1 MVQKLKALVLWI
13 VSAIPVA
20 VSAQTTY
27 ETIPAGSF
35 IVNMGGTQSVSTL
48 KAYGLLFNL
57 MRGQYVPVKW
67 CINPSKGKDGV
78 DFTIGTTS
86 FSSGAFVVPKQYR
99 NSTVNSI
106 ISTWQGKGVSGITTT
121 SDVVLPVFTTFSA
134 MQRWYFVLDLKNGS
148 IAQGYLRNAEI
159 PDSVSGF
166 VDPKNLNCC
175 HDFFVMPHADP
186 IWTTHSRLYT
196 WTQSVANGGC
206 RGSVWAACHAVSA
219 LENMI
224 NPGNFSQQTNF
235 LTTISGTA
243 AGISSGWANPPNSL
257 VLWKAHGGGTPP
269 YSYRHHSDPEM
280 QFLGTLDAATQ
291 NGSEQIYLPVSGAGW
306 RSTTKVG
313 VWDPD
318 YVFGGV
324 TLSGSREAAV
334 VAWGR
339 AKGDAD
345 AGFVMYEAGHSHN
358 KATSAANI
366 AAQRA
371 FFNASLMAG
380 VGGTTQNNNSIRI
393 VSQSASGAF
402 VLQSGS
408 LNFGI
413 KIAGGAGTYTFRSIN
428 NCGGS
433 LTTTKIG
440 ADSARLVYTAP
451 SSVSGITDCYITV
464 IARDGCGRETF
475 YSWPV
480 RISPTPVNNPPVAR
494 PDTLILSGSCAG
506 SVSGSLNVLPN
517 DSEPDG
523 QPLSAE
529 LLTVN
534 NGTATLSAN
543 GNFVFTVN
551 PGFQGVTTATYR
563 ACDNVTPTPACS
575 TSTIR
580 IQVGTQDSK
589 GCWGSESWGLLL
601 EEGAD
606 SALAGAQVGL
616 ATGTE
621 ENALG
626 DPDGTGTTTD
636 NKADRLVIGFSGQS
650 LNAVSDTLYLTW
662 DPVNSGSG
670 SVTVSLE
677 LSTNGTTWGTAQT
690 ASSSSTSFIVT
701 PFNVNVTNA
710 RWARIAVT
718 SGENREPQ
726 IDALVFRKFSCQ
738 SKQQTAVNDVAVTNE
753 DRAVRIRVLDND
765 ESAPGLPDSVFNI
778 TVLPRSGS
786 ASLNAD
792 QTITYQP
799 NTDFDGKDSFTY
811 RICNRAG
818 FCSDANVNVTVAA
831 DACAAGS
838 YGSSVT
844 NTNTTIT
851 TTRDAFIYQRK
862 PNDDYGTDDR
872 LNVGWADRSNRE
884 YRSVLWF
891 DLSGISASATVT
903 SARLEL
909 YRDGEDNNQTV
920 NIHAINGS
928 GVFVESGSNSVTWN
942 NRNANAWAT
951 AGGDFSSTVQG
962 TLGTG
967 TSNGWKNSSSLQS
980 LVQSWVSTPSGN
992 LGLLLDNP
1000 IAYSK
1005 NVRARFDARERG
1017 ANDPLLRV
1025 TYTTVSGCTAIPNR
1039 APHMRVDL
1047 DTTMFPTPKYRNV
1060 VSNDSDPEGTT
1071 LNLTATN
1078 PILLTIG
1085 GTATRSGNVITFT
1098 PSSGFNGW
1106 ASVLY
1111 RITDGTLI
1119 DTGYY
1124 RIFCL
1129 NAPPVAVKDSA
1140 TISAIGGSVTVN
1152 VSANDYDHEG
1162 SSLTTSIIRQGT
1174 KGNAVL
1180 SGNNIQY
1187 TSIAPLTGLDTVWY
1201 AVTEP
1206 AVGVCAA
1213 PKSDT
1218 AILVIRIIN
1227 RQPDAK
1233 RDTAYTFPCQTKQ
1246 VDVLA
1251 NDTDPDGHSLNLT
1264 GIISGPFHGSASI
1277 LNGEIGYT
1285 PNSTPTPFTGTD
1297 SLRYAITD
1305 NGDPQRRDTATL
1317 RIVVNILTNG
1327 KPVALNDTIFV
1338 QKGQTWYEPVLDN
1351 DSDPDGDNLIVFR
1364 NAGVKAAS
1372 NGTVTVLPNNLLVY
1386 VPDAGFVGKDTFA
1399 YIIKDTFAVTSCSP
1413 PGVKYDTAL
1422 VFVYVEFLPPNG
1434 VNMTVAVNDYNN
1446 TWVNTPVSGNVLT
1459 NDFDPEGNNISFGDF
1474 LDPVTQLAISSGDTL
1489 RGIDAN
1495 GNPVTSAGVLTFTN
1509 GAYAFT
1515 PINGFAGI
1523 AIVDYNICD
1532 DGNPSTACDI
1542 ARLTISVDPMPEYSA
1557 NNVIANN
1564 DFNVISYG
1572 KSVGGVVLLN
1582 DKDPEGDNFEVTAF
1596 RYDSD
1601 GDGIPD
1607 ANGTLGTPV
1616 HIAGVDFTGSP
1627 VASAGL
1633 LTLNANGIYT
1643 FKPDSF
1649 LGVFFVGT
1657 VTVEYRIEDDG
1668 SPVAIDDALLVIN
1681 VLPDN
1686 GASNDPPFAGDDF
1699 VVTESNTAVTG
1710 NWAGNDREPNSDD
1723 IRINGVT
1730 TNIDLDNLPSPGTAI
1745 DTLTTVEGGTVI
1757 FFTGGTFRYTP
1768 PSGYIGPDRVIY
1780 NICDVTAITPQPLCA
1795 SATIYLLVETDNST
1809 VAVNDYN
1816 NTWVNTPVTGDVT
1829 SNDFDP
1835 EGDTQDFGSFL
1846 NQNGTGSTISS
1857 GATLSGIDPNGNTV
1871 SNAGALTF
1879 NGNGGYSFT
1888 PANGFVGVVTVPY
1901 SICDDG
1907 NPGKCDTVILRVSVD
1922 MMPTYGDN
1930 NVIANNDFSVS
1941 YGGTV
1946 TGDVDIND
1954 SDPEGNSFSVVSYR
1968 RDTNG
1973 DGVPDASGTL
1983 GSATTVAGLDIN
1995 GRPWTNAGSL
2005 TLNTNGTYSFTP
2017 VSGFIGTVTTEYRID
2032 DNGSPVANDLA
2043 MLVIKVLQNNGPLN
2057 DPPFAGDDF
2066 AVTMANDP
2074 VNGNWAGN
2082 DRELNG
2088 DSIRINGI
2096 PTKLL
2101 LTGLPGTAS
2110 PIDTVTTSEGGTVI
2124 LYNNGTFRYTPPLNY
2139 HGPDQLVYEICDI
2152 TAILPTPL
2160 CAQATIYF
2168 LVHPE
2173 NRTEAA
2179 IDQALTWVNSP
2190 VTGNVIRNDFDPES
2204 DSQTFGSFL
2213 NQNGSGTTISSGS
2226 TLSGV
2231 DTSGTA
2237 FSNAGTLTYSSN
2249 GTFTFVPAN
2258 GFAGIVNVPYSICDD
2273 VTPQRCDTAMLR
2285 IKVIPLLQCADNLVI
2300 AVSDVNVS
2308 YYDPTKGTAKNI
2320 SGTVLRNDYD
2330 PQGQT
2335 ITVTAYRYDAD
2346 GDGLPETSG
2355 TLGSSIDIAGKDRDG
2370 NIWSK
2375 AGTFTLNS
2383 NGTYIFVPDSGFLGY
2398 VAVEYSVED
2407 NNSPV
2412 KGDDIAYLDM
2422 YVFLD
2427 ALNDPPFAGND
2438 QAFTLAN
2445 TSVINNWA
2453 EDDYEPNG
2461 DSIRLNGSATK
2472 LLLTGLSA
2480 TATPI
2485 DTVTTDEGGQVIF
2498 FANGTFRYAP
2508 APGFIGSDR
2517 VNYEICDVTDVVPTP
2532 LCAQASI
2539 LLLVSPDNFTVAVN
2553 DFNNTWQYTPV
2564 SGNVMVNDF
2573 DCQRDTQDFGS
2584 FLNQNSSGSPI
2595 SSGATLIGVD
2605 PGGNPVSNAG
2615 TITFTGNGL
2624 YTFTPAGAFTGT
2636 VIVPYYVCDNGIPGI
2651 CDTAILRISVDPLP
2665 YYSNNTLIANNDFN
2679 VTYGTTIG
2687 GDITDNDHDPE
2698 GTDVFEVVSYQR
2710 DTDGDGVVDA
2720 SGTLGSATV
2729 AGGVDIYG
2737 NHWANAGSLN
2747 LAADGTYTFTPANG
2761 FSGLIKVEY
2770 IIEDNGTPSTAT
2782 DNALLAIKVIIDNGP
2797 LNDPPFTG
2805 DDYDM
2810 TKINTPVLGNW
2821 ALNDNEPNGDS
2832 VLIAG
2837 KPLFLSGLPS
2847 SATPFDTL
2855 TTLAG
2860 GSLIMYQNGSYLYTP
2875 PADYIGPDQVSYRIC
2890 DVTDVLPQPLC
2901 HSATIYLLVNPEN
2914 STVAAND
2921 FNNTWVNTPVTGDVS
2936 TNDFDPE
2943 GDTQDFG
2950 SFLNQNGTGSTISTG
2965 AALSGVDTSGASV
2978 SNAGTI
2984 SFTGTGGYTF
2994 TPASGFAGKVTVPY
3008 NICDD
3013 GNPSKCD
3020 TAILTIT
3027 VEAFPDPNVN
3037 SVLANNDFNVS
3048 YGDTIGSTVLVND
3061 FDREGDNFEVIS
3073 YRRDTNGDGEPDAAG
3088 TVGSFTTVA
3097 GMAKNGKPWT
3107 NAGSLRLNTDGSYTF
3122 APAAGFVGTVT
3133 MRYTIEDDGSP
3144 VAKDDALLVIKVL
3157 QNNGPL
3163 NDPPFAGDDY
3173 AFTKVDVP
3181 VDGNWAGNDQE
3192 PNRDSIRINGVN
3204 VKLDLKGLPGTGT
3217 PIDTV
3222 TTDEGG
3228 TVIFRSNGTYTYTP
3242 LSGYIGPDHVTY
3254 EICDVTAIVPTPLCA
3269 QATLCLLVGSENST
3283 LAVNDFNNTWVNTPV
3298 SGDVITNDAD
3308 PEGDVR
3314 TFGSFL
3320 NQNGSGSTISTG
3332 ATLSGFDRQGNPISN
3347 AGVLVFN
3354 TGGGYT
3360 FTPASGFTGKV
3371 TVPYNI
3377 CDNGAPSKCDTAHL
3391 TIKVDSLPGVLY
3403 NSVIA
3408 NNDFNISFGAAVGG
3422 NVLSNDG
3429 DAEGDNI
3436 DVTGYRRDTDGDGIP
3451 DASGTIGSAV
3461 TVAGVDRDGAP
3472 VTNAGSL
3479 TLNAN
3484 GTYSFT
3490 TAAGFIGT
3498 VTQQYFIEDDNAET
3512 AYDTALL
3519 VINVLRDNGPAND
3532 PPFAGDD
3539 FAVTVANTPVMA
3551 PWAANDAEP
3560 NDDSIRLNGKTINL
3574 KLGALPGTA
3583 SPVDT
3588 VATVEGGSVVFFTNG
3603 VYTYTPPMNFVGPD
3617 QVTYEICDVTTVLP
3631 QPLCAQATVYLLV
3644 PPAEITISGTV
3655 FRDGNGLTDSLVNG
3669 TPIGSIGGSALYA
3682 YLIEQGRVIDSARV
3696 ASNGTYSFTS
3706 GRMLGDYR
3714 IAISTRQKGIKTSAP
3729 FDADLPFSF
3738 KPVGETYGSNNLAG
3752 NGIDLTG
3759 SNGLVTMR
3767 TGHSSTTA
3775 TNFGIQYAP
3784 IAHPKSYTVNPD
3796 SLTNVTG
3803 STLGTFIRRLTL
3815 NAPSGSSDTAFTGV
3829 TGDMPGVLSGY
3840 DDEDGRFNG
3849 VTGAMN
3855 MSMVL
3860 DSLPDTT
3867 NALLEYIYNGQV
3879 YNLWPNPTSTM
3890 TRNALIFWDTAM
3902 KKYVIPGFDADSLRM
3917 LFKFAYQVNTQ
3928 FYYSYLDS
3936 AGVKGPAAPYT
3947 INYLSP
3953 LPVEIIHFGCRERQ
3967 GGMLVSWVTAME
3979 ENSDYFAMLRSADG
3993 REWKRVGTVQ
4003 AAGFSAQLRNY
4014 SWFDAQ
4020 PMRGINYYRV
4030 LAVDRNG
4037 YEESTEICFTRFN
4050 SNVTSGVGSVIG
4062 YPNPTTGRMTIEVN
4076 AAMEGRVN
4084 LVLATAAGNQIIR
4097 HIENATRGSNYYE
4110 LDLSEVVPGVYM
4122 LRLEGAG
4129 IQVTYRVIRQ

>member
-1 MVQKLKALVLWI
+1 
-13 VSAIPVA
+13 
-20 VSAQTTY
+20 
-27 ETIPAGSF
+27 
-35 IVNMGGTQSVSTL
+35 
-48 KAYGLLFNL
+48 
-57 MRGQYVPVKW
+57 
-67 CINPSKGKDGV
+67 
-78 DFTIGTTS
+78 
-86 FSSGAFVVPKQYR
+86 
-99 NSTVNSI
+99 
-106 ISTWQGKGVSGITTT
+106 
-121 SDVVLPVFTTFSA
+121 
-134 MQRWYFVLDLKNGS
+134 
-148 IAQGYLRNAEI
+148 
-159 PDSVSGF
+159 
-166 VDPKNLNCC
+166 
-175 HDFFVMPHADP
+175 
-186 IWTTHSRLYT
+186 
-196 WTQSVANGGC
+196 
-206 RGSVWAACHAVSA
+206 
-219 LENMI
+219 
-224 NPGNFSQQTNF
+224 
-235 LTTISGTA
+235 
-243 AGISSGWANPPNSL
+243 
-257 VLWKAHGGGTPP
+257 
-269 YSYRHHSDPEM
+269 
-280 QFLGTLDAATQ
+280 
-291 NGSEQIYLPVSGAGW
+291 
-306 RSTTKVG
+306 
-313 VWDPD
+313 
-318 YVFGGV
+318 
-324 TLSGSREAAV
+324 
-334 VAWGR
+334 
-339 AKGDAD
+339 
-345 AGFVMYEAGHSHN
+345 
-358 KATSAANI
+358 
-366 AAQRA
+366 
-371 FFNASLMAG
+371 
-380 VGGTTQNNNSIRI
+380 
-393 VSQSASGAF
+393 
-402 VLQSGS
+402 
-408 LNFGI
+408 
-413 KIAGGAGTYTFRSIN
+413 
-428 NCGGS
+428 
-433 LTTTKIG
+433 
-440 ADSARLVYTAP
+440 
-451 SSVSGITDCYITV
+451 
-464 IARDGCGRETF
+464 
-475 YSWPV
+475 
-480 RISPTPVNNPPVAR
+480 
-494 PDTLILSGSCAG
+494 
-506 SVSGSLNVLPN
+506 
-517 DSEPDG
+517 
-523 QPLSAE
+523 
-529 LLTVN
+529 
-534 NGTATLSAN
+534 
-543 GNFVFTVN
+543 
-551 PGFQGVTTATYR
+551 
-563 ACDNVTPTPACS
+563 
-575 TSTIR
+575 
-580 IQVGTQDSK
+580 
-589 GCWGSESWGLLL
+589 
-601 EEGAD
+601 
-606 SALAGAQVGL
+606 
-616 ATGTE
+616 
-621 ENALG
+621 
-626 DPDGTGTTTD
+626 
-636 NKADRLVIGFSGQS
+636 
-650 LNAVSDTLYLTW
+650 
-662 DPVNSGSG
+662 
-670 SVTVSLE
+670 
-677 LSTNGTTWGTAQT
+677 
-690 ASSSSTSFIVT
+690 
-701 PFNVNVTNA
+701 
-710 RWARIAVT
+710 
-718 SGENREPQ
+718 
-726 IDALVFRKFSCQ
+726 
-738 SKQQTAVNDVAVTNE
+738 
-753 DRAVRIRVLDND
+753 
-765 ESAPGLPDSVFNI
+765 
-778 TVLPRSGS
+778 
-786 ASLNAD
+786 
-792 QTITYQP
+792 
-799 NTDFDGKDSFTY
+799 
-811 RICNRAG
+811 
-818 FCSDANVNVTVAA
+818 
-831 DACAAGS
+831 
-838 YGSSVT
+838 
-844 NTNTTIT
+844 
-851 TTRDAFIYQRK
+851 
-862 PNDDYGTDDR
+862 
-872 LNVGWADRSNRE
+872 
-884 YRSVLWF
+884 
-891 DLSGISASATVT
+891 
-903 SARLEL
+903 
-909 YRDGEDNNQTV
+909 
-920 NIHAINGS
+920 
-928 GVFVESGSNSVTWN
+928 
-942 NRNANAWAT
+942 
-951 AGGDFSSTVQG
+951 
-962 TLGTG
+962 
-967 TSNGWKNSSSLQS
+967 
-980 LVQSWVSTPSGN
+980 
-992 LGLLLDNP
+992 
-1000 IAYSK
+1000 
-1005 NVRARFDARERG
+1005 
-1017 ANDPLLRV
+1017 
-1025 TYTTVSGCTAIPNR
+1025 
-1039 APHMRVDL
+1039 
-1047 DTTMFPTPKYRNV
+1047 
-1060 VSNDSDPEGTT
+1060 
-1071 LNLTATN
+1071 
-1078 PILLTIG
+1078 
-1085 GTATRSGNVITFT
+1085 
-1098 PSSGFNGW
+1098 
-1106 ASVLY
+1106 
-1111 RITDGTLI
+1111 
-1119 DTGYY
+1119 
-1124 RIFCL
+1124 
-1129 NAPPVAVKDSA
+1129 
-1140 TISAIGGSVTVN
+1140 
-1152 VSANDYDHEG
+1152 
-1162 SSLTTSIIRQGT
+1162 
-1174 KGNAVL
+1174 
-1180 SGNNIQY
+1180 
-1187 TSIAPLTGLDTVWY
+1187 
-1201 AVTEP
+1201 
-1206 AVGVCAA
+1206 
-1213 PKSDT
+1213 
-1218 AILVIRIIN
+1218 
-1227 RQPDAK
+1227 
-1233 RDTAYTFPCQTKQ
+1233 
-1246 VDVLA
+1246 
-1251 NDTDPDGHSLNLT
+1251 
-1264 GIISGPFHGSASI
+1264 
-1277 LNGEIGYT
+1277 
-1285 PNSTPTPFTGTD
+1285 
-1297 SLRYAITD
+1297 
-1305 NGDPQRRDTATL
+1305 
-1317 RIVVNILTNG
+1317 
-1327 KPVALNDTIFV
+1327 
-1338 QKGQTWYEPVLDN
+1338 
-1351 DSDPDGDNLIVFR
+1351 
-1364 NAGVKAAS
+1364 
-1372 NGTVTVLPNNLLVY
+1372 
-1386 VPDAGFVGKDTFA
+1386 
-1399 YIIKDTFAVTSCSP
+1399 
-1413 PGVKYDTAL
+1413 
-1422 VFVYVEFLPPNG
+1422 
-1434 VNMTVAVNDYNN
+1434 
-1446 TWVNTPVSGNVLT
+1446 
-1459 NDFDPEGNNISFGDF
+1459 
-1474 LDPVTQLAISSGDTL
+1474 
-1489 RGIDAN
+1489 
-1495 GNPVTSAGVLTFTN
+1495 
-1509 GAYAFT
+1509 
-1515 PINGFAGI
+1515 
-1523 AIVDYNICD
+1523 
-1532 DGNPSTACDI
+1532 
-1542 ARLTISVDPMPEYSA
+1542 
-1557 NNVIANN
+1557 
-1564 DFNVISYG
+1564 
-1572 KSVGGVVLLN
+1572 
-1582 DKDPEGDNFEVTAF
+1582 
-1596 RYDSD
+1596 
-1601 GDGIPD
+1601 
-1607 ANGTLGTPV
+1607 
-1616 HIAGVDFTGSP
+1616 
-1627 VASAGL
+1627 
-1633 LTLNANGIYT
+1633 
-1643 FKPDSF
+1643 
-1649 LGVFFVGT
+1649 
-1657 VTVEYRIEDDG
+1657 
-1668 SPVAIDDALLVIN
+1668 
-1681 VLPDN
+1681 
-1686 GASNDPPFAGDDF
+1686 
-1699 VVTESNTAVTG
+1699 
-1710 NWAGNDREPNSDD
+1710 
-1723 IRINGVT
+1723 
-1730 TNIDLDNLPSPGTAI
+1730 
-1745 DTLTTVEGGTVI
+1745 
-1757 FFTGGTFRYTP
+1757 
-1768 PSGYIGPDRVIY
+1768 
-1780 NICDVTAITPQPLCA
+1780 
-1795 SATIYLLVETDNST
+1795 
-1809 VAVNDYN
+1809 
-1816 NTWVNTPVTGDVT
+1816 
-1829 SNDFDP
+1829 
-1835 EGDTQDFGSFL
+1835 
-1846 NQNGTGSTISS
+1846 
-1857 GATLSGIDPNGNTV
+1857 
-1871 SNAGALTF
+1871 
-1879 NGNGGYSFT
+1879 
-1888 PANGFVGVVTVPY
+1888 
-1901 SICDDG
+1901 
-1907 NPGKCDTVILRVSVD
+1907 
-1922 MMPTYGDN
+1922 
-1930 NVIANNDFSVS
+1930 
-1941 YGGTV
+1941 
-1946 TGDVDIND
+1946 
-1954 SDPEGNSFSVVSYR
+1954 
-1968 RDTNG
+1968 
-1973 DGVPDASGTL
+1973 
-1983 GSATTVAGLDIN
+1983 
-1995 GRPWTNAGSL
+1995 
-2005 TLNTNGTYSFTP
+2005 
-2017 VSGFIGTVTTEYRID
+2017 
-2032 DNGSPVANDLA
+2032 
-2043 MLVIKVLQNNGPLN
+2043 
-2057 DPPFAGDDF
+2057 
-2066 AVTMANDP
+2066 
-2074 VNGNWAGN
+2074 
-2082 DRELNG
+2082 
-2088 DSIRINGI
+2088 
-2096 PTKLL
+2096 
-2101 LTGLPGTAS
+2101 
-2110 PIDTVTTSEGGTVI
+2110 
-2124 LYNNGTFRYTPPLNY
+2124 
-2139 HGPDQLVYEICDI
+2139 
-2152 TAILPTPL
+2152 
-2160 CAQATIYF
+2160 
-2168 LVHPE
+2168 
-2173 NRTEAA
+2173 
-2179 IDQALTWVNSP
+2179 
-2190 VTGNVIRNDFDPES
+2190 
-2204 DSQTFGSFL
+2204 
-2213 NQNGSGTTISSGS
+2213 
-2226 TLSGV
+2226 
-2231 DTSGTA
+2231 
-2237 FSNAGTLTYSSN
+2237 
-2249 GTFTFVPAN
+2249 
-2258 GFAGIVNVPYSICDD
+2258 
-2273 VTPQRCDTAMLR
+2273 
-2285 IKVIPLLQCADNLVI
+2285 
-2300 AVSDVNVS
+2300 
-2308 YYDPTKGTAKNI
+2308 
-2320 SGTVLRNDYD
+2320 
-2330 PQGQT
+2330 
-2335 ITVTAYRYDAD
+2335 
-2346 GDGLPETSG
+2346 
-2355 TLGSSIDIAGKDRDG
+2355 
-2370 NIWSK
+2370 
-2375 AGTFTLNS
+2375 
-2383 NGTYIFVPDSGFLGY
+2383 
-2398 VAVEYSVED
+2398 
-2407 NNSPV
+2407 
-2412 KGDDIAYLDM
+2412 
-2422 YVFLD
+2422 
-2427 ALNDPPFAGND
+2427 
-2438 QAFTLAN
+2438 
-2445 TSVINNWA
+2445 
-2453 EDDYEPNG
+2453 
-2461 DSIRLNGSATK
+2461 
-2472 LLLTGLSA
+2472 
-2480 TATPI
+2480 
-2485 DTVTTDEGGQVIF
+2485 
-2498 FANGTFRYAP
+2498 
-2508 APGFIGSDR
+2508 
-2517 VNYEICDVTDVVPTP
+2517 
-2532 LCAQASI
+2532 
-2539 LLLVSPDNFTVAVN
+2539 
-2553 DFNNTWQYTPV
+2553 
-2564 SGNVMVNDF
+2564 
-2573 DCQRDTQDFGS
+2573 
-2584 FLNQNSSGSPI
+2584 
-2595 SSGATLIGVD
+2595 VD

-2636 VIVPYYVCDNGIPGI
+2636 VTVPYYVCDNGIPGI

-2720 SGTLGSATV
+2720 SGILGSATV

-2837 KPLFLSGLPS
+2837 KLLFLSGLPS

-2875 PADYIGPDQVSYRIC
+2875 PADYIGPDQVSYRFC

-2901 HSATIYLLVNPEN
+2901 HNATIYLLVNPEN

-2921 FNNTWVNTPVTGDVS
+2921 FNNTWVNTPVTGDAS

-2950 SFLNQNGTGSTISTG
+2950 SFLNQNGSGSTISTG
-2965 AALSGVDTSGASV
+2965 ATLSGVDASGNPVTNAGTLTFNGNGGYTFTPTNGFVGVVTVPYSICDDGNPSKCDTAILRVSVDPMPSYGDNNVIANNDFNVSYGSTVTGQVLVNDADPEDDNFDVTGYQRDTDGDGAPDAAGTLGSATTVAGVDINGNAWTNAGSLTLNANGTYSFTPAAGFIGTVTVEYAIEDDGTPVATDDALLVITVLQVNGPLNDPPFAGDDFSVTKTGEPVNGNWATNDREPNGDSIRINGVPTKLLLTGLPGTATPIDTVSTTEGGTVIFYNDGSYKYTPPTGYIGPDQVTYEICDVTAIVPTPLCAHATIYLLVNPENSTVAANDFNNTWVNTPVTGDITTNDFDPEGDIQTFGSFLNQNGSGSTISTGATLSGIDTTGTPV
-2978 SNAGTI
+2978 SNAGTL
-2984 SFTGTGGYTF
+2984 SFTGSGGYTF

-3020 TAILTIT
+3020 TAILTVT

-3048 YGDTIGSTVLVND
+3048 YGDTIRSTVLLND

-3163 NDPPFAGDDY
+3163 NDPPFAGDVY

-3308 PEGDVR
+3308 PEGDVQ
-3314 TFGSFL
+3314 TFGSFQ

-3490 TAAGFIGT
+3490 PAAGFIGT

-3539 FAVTVANTPVMA
+3539 FAVTVANTPVTA

-3603 VYTYTPPMNFVGPD
+3603 VYTYTPPVNFVGPD